1 MAIYESQRIKDYS
14 QKKTDPFADLLQ
26 MVSQIKS
33 IGSKQESY
41 RRAGVENMYNAF
53 SKGASSFDN
62 IEVQDNLTKMEE
74 YFSDNS
80 SNMSADE
87 IDMHNLLKDKLKQQA
102 LKNNEFDADN
112 QRRHSFGTEMMKF
125 ADEYIEADN
134 VRNFTWKTSSINDQG
149 QMVDEDNIVSLPNSE
164 DYDGGESN
172 LQFQKDNNKAIADL
186 GGLEGYARK
195 RESYKLHLK
204 NQIFDSFFP
213 LHKFLL
219 QE

>member
-112 QRRHSFGTEMMKF
+112 QRRHSFGTKMMKF

-149 QMVDEDNIVSLPNSE
+149 QMVDEDNIVSLTN
-164 DYDGGESN
+164 
-172 LQFQKDNNKAIADL
+172 
-186 GGLEGYARK
+186 
-195 RESYKLHLK
+195 
-204 NQIFDSFFP
+204 
-213 LHKFLL
+213 
-219 QE
+219 